1 MENCS
6 NRMRP
11 SARRKLEMDK
21 LRKELRRKLEM
32 DKLRKEREKQFRTIF
47 FACIA
52 GLISVLVAAVLIFA
66 ASGCS
71 SFQAVTQN
79 PNSKYVVCESVCAS
93 AMAACRSVDPV
104 DSGVA
109 VVYDLDAGVPMVDD
123 LVAPDESRTIGNL
136 DGVVETVDTILGRLD
151 SLDDCMAR
159 CGEVYDVLL
168 EGVEACSP

>member
-21 LRKELRRKLEM
+21 LRKE
-32 DKLRKEREKQFRTIF
+32 REKEFRTIF

-52 GLISVLVAAVLIFA
+52 GLISVIVAAVLIFA

-123 LVAPDESRTIGNL
+123 LMAPDESRTIGNL